1 MNRLKELR
9 KEKNLLQKDIAEFL
23 KMSQNGYSQ
32 YENEITDIPT
42 VVLKKLSNYY
52 NVSIDYILCLTDN
65 KNKYYPSNI
74 VNITNNM
81 NRLSEI
87 RNDLDLKQI
96 EVSEKLPISRP
107 TYSTYETCYC
117 DIPIKIL
124 KDLATFYNVSVD
136 YILYA
141 TDERKPHR

>member
-1 MNRLKELR
+1 MLTFLWWIMNRLKELR

-107 TYSTYETCYC
+107 TYT
-117 DIPIKIL
+117 IFI
-124 KDLATFYNVSVD
+124 
-136 YILYA
+136 
-141 TDERKPHR
+141 R

>member
-1 MNRLKELR
+1 MNRLKLLR
-9 KEKNLLQKDIAEFL
+9 KEKKLLQKDLAKFL

-52 NVSIDYILCLTDN
+52 NVSIDYILCLTDT
-65 KNKYYPSNI
+65 KDKYYPSNI

-96 EVSEKLPISRP
+96 EVSKKLPISRP

-124 KDLATFYNVSVD
+124 KYLATYYNVSVD
-136 YILYA
+136 YILYM